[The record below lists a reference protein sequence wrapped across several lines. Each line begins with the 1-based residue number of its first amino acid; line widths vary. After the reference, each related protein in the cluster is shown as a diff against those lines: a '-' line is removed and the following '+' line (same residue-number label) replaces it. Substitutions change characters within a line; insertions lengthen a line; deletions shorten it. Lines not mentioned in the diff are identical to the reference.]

1 MAERQRFDG
10 RIAGLGST
18 SGVRIVIGRWHDTPH
33 GAFADLMI
41 EEAGGHR
48 VLLAPDDWVAELLQT
63 TYRFDEVVIG
73 PVAIVDDGPT
83 WRVSA
88 PELELTVTAGSRSR
102 IGRLLRLVPRPV
114 ATAPLWLT
122 VINPLAAVVMKGV
135 RTRGSAGGGRTEYYG
150 AYDLLRIAAIDG
162 TWRGTPLGELADLDP
177 PVRFGFG
184 SAPRSPGITALTTT
198 IDSA

>member
-1 MAERQRFDG
+1 MSDRQRFDG

-33 GAFADLMI
+33 GGFADLMI
-41 EEAGGHR
+41 EEPGGHR

-73 PVAIVDDGPT
+73 PVAIVDDGAT
-83 WRVSA
+83 WRVTG
-88 PELELTVTAGSRSR
+88 PELTLAVTGGTRSR
-102 IGRLLRLVPRPV
+102 IGRLLRLIPRPV
-114 ATAPLWLT
+114 ATAPPWLT
-122 VINPLAAVVMKGV
+122 LISPLASLIMKGV

-150 AYDLLRIAAIDG
+150 AYDLHRIASIEG
-162 TWRGTPLGELADLDP
+162 EWRGTRLGELADVDP

-184 SAPRSPGITALTTT
+184 SAPRSPGITSLTTT
-198 IDSA
+198 IDNA